1 MCYYDGS
8 RTGVYVIRVSLQ
20 DSRPEPATG
29 PGSPAA
35 IAGSPYRVRVR
46 PAPPDPYATRASGAG
61 VSEAVAGRPA
71 RFAVRVRDRFLNAAS
86 LAASRGVVSV
96 VLTPPGLPPPG
107 LEVTDCGDGE
117 CRVVYEAPPASGVY
131 ELSVVLD
138 YTAASGGRQHIY
150 NSPFRVF
157 FRPGEVDP
165 GRCWVTG
172 RGLVAGGV
180 GLPCRAV
187 MHAADALGNHALS
200 GGLRWHVRVR
210 QPARPG
216 QILGPA
222 PADGEAGYCGGDEVE
237 ARVSDWGSGVYG
249 CEFVPAVPGR
259 HRVEVRLEGQLVGG
273 RAWFPAVHELPEW
286 QSDEARP
293 APRSPTS
300 GHGSDCSQPRP
311 HQQLP
316 L

>member
-165 GRCWVTG
+165 GRTRTG
-172 RGLVAGGV
+172 GGHAV
-180 GLPCRAV
+180 SVYRCIYLSRTSPPTLSRSRSSCLYQHLHLP
-187 MHAADALGNHALS
+187 
-200 GGLRWHVRVR
+200 
-210 QPARPG
+210 P
-216 QILGPA
+216 
-222 PADGEAGYCGGDEVE
+222 
-237 ARVSDWGSGVYG
+237 
-249 CEFVPAVPGR
+249 
-259 HRVEVRLEGQLVGG
+259 
-273 RAWFPAVHELPEW
+273 
-286 QSDEARP
+286 
-293 APRSPTS
+293 SP
-300 GHGSDCSQPRP
+300 
-311 HQQLP
+311 
-316 L
+316 